1 MRVQWKK
8 ISEYF
13 IYYSSIQPLHF
24 SFFKGGGGC
33 DERGGG
39 KLMRFL
45 YLVDLV
51 CVCFCLKC
59 QSSYFAFSL

>member
-1 MRVQWKK
+1 MVSLIDKSSMEK
-8 ISEYF
+8 LAS

-45 YLVDLV
+45 HLVDLV
-51 CVCFCLKC
+51 CVCVFV
-59 QSSYFAFSL
+59 